1 MAAGDTVVAFAS
13 VANDASQTIQPGAGI
28 EWLISNLYFGQAAEV
43 YRTNGSNPI
52 LVYTATA
59 NTYLNINSRLTNGQ
73 YLTVK
78 NKSGGASAYFGYD
91 GIIWK

>member
-13 VANDASQTIQPGAGI
+13 VANGAYQTIQPGASI
-28 EWLISNLYFGQAAEV
+28 EWLISNLYFGQNAEI
-43 YRTNGSNPI
+43 YRTDGSHPI
-52 LVYTATA
+52 LVASPLA
-59 NTYLNINSRLTNGQ
+59 NTYLNINSRLTNGL

-78 NKSGGASAYFGYD
+78 NISGGAAGYFGYD